1 MGRRE
6 QNEKLRE
13 DSEDWLR
20 KRGKKIKPHV
30 NDENIRNM
38 KLCFQIFDADASG
51 KTDLTLVRFSSNV
64 VLPLS
69 YFQRRFQN
77 FISILKPERELRFL
91 LTLGCISGE
100 EVRQAFK
107 LLHVPCTAADVKAIM
122 DEADTDHSG
131 ELDEDEFVQM
141 MIGVLD
147 NMKFQ
152 NKQGN
157 TKFAAAG
164 EKLDLKPL
172 AITVKRRN
180 LLDTILVQNNYD
192 QPTLR
197 ALSSLFPEGAAHE
210 GLSDKTIN
218 QAQAP

>member
-38 KLCFQIFDADASG
+38 KLCFQIFDADAS
-51 KTDLTLVRFSSNV
+51 
-64 VLPLS
+64 
-69 YFQRRFQN
+69 
-77 FISILKPERELRFL
+77 
-91 LTLGCISGE
+91 GCISGE

-180 LLDTILVQNNYD
+180 LLDT
-192 QPTLR
+192 
-197 ALSSLFPEGAAHE
+197 
-210 GLSDKTIN
+210 
-218 QAQAP
+218 